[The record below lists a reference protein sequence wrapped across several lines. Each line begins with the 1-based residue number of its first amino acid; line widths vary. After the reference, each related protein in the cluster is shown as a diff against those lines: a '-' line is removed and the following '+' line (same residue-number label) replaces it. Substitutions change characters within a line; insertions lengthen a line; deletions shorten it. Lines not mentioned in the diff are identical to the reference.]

1 MCIFLDNDMVLG
13 NLFIKLIEREIEEI
27 EFEKVYDFVYYVA
40 SKLNETDNAL
50 ILVSR
55 EGIMKF
61 VDYYADFIQVDDQA
75 SKIIITKREES
86 LQCFKIRYEESG
98 RKFSSSFDFALEQL
112 AA

>member
-1 MCIFLDNDMVLG
+1 MCLFLDNDMVLG

-27 EFEKVYDFVYYVA
+27 EFEQVYDFVYYVA
-40 SKLNETDNAL
+40 SKLNETDDAL

-61 VDYYADFIQVDDQA
+61 AEYYADFIKVDEES
-75 SKIIITKREES
+75 SKIMITKKKES
-86 LQCFKIRYEESG
+86 LNCFRIRYGDSG
-98 RKFSSSFDFALEQL
+98 KKFSDSFDYALEQL